1 MSRYRLDPPDDDAYE
16 VRPELVSCTD
26 CSADF
31 SRAENDPGTLCDA
44 CSDRRDAWLAS
55 VELRMTSAA
64 LGAVASAL
72 GRKAVA

>member
-1 MSRYRLDPPDDDAYE
+1 MIFHSDIERYDDVDD
-16 VRPELVSCTD
+16 VRPNASCSD
-26 CSADF
+26 CGVDF

-44 CSDRRDAWLAS
+44 CSDRRDAWLAA
-55 VELRMTSAA
+55 VEIRMTTAA